1 MRERFKG
8 TVEGIIA
15 YFNAVAREVRELLA
29 GMGART
35 LDEITGRPGLLLPA
49 AFENHHASRRI
60 LLNRFFE
67 PYPERSGR
75 IRTWERNDNPS
86 PSMNDGLVHD
96 LLPYIERGEPVEK
109 EYRIRNVDR
118 SIPVKLNYHIAVRY
132 RDEGLPPDTIRL
144 VFRGTAGQSFGAFNH
159 RGLTLTLIG
168 EANDYVAKGMYGGKI
183 IIRPSGVSDPHKQ
196 VIAGNTVLYGAT
208 GGEFYGAGRAGE
220 RFAVRNSGATAVIEG
235 AGHHLCEYMT
245 RGTVVV
251 LGEAGCNIGAGMT
264 GGVLYLYD
272 EFNTLSNRLNTAY
285 VFSEGLKDDEEIQR
299 LTIAHRKSFHKHRQC
314 QG

>member
-1 MRERFKG
+1 
-8 TVEGIIA
+8 
-15 YFNAVAREVRELLA
+15 
-29 GMGART
+29 
-35 LDEITGRPGLLLPA
+35 
-49 AFENHHASRRI
+49 
-60 LLNRFFE
+60 
-67 PYPERSGR
+67 
-75 IRTWERNDNPS
+75 
-86 PSMNDGLVHD
+86 VHD

-159 RGLTLTLIG
+159 KGLTLTLIG

-183 IIRPSGVSDPHKQ
+183 IIRPAGVGDPHKQ

-245 RGTVVV
+245 KGTVVV
-251 LGEAGCNIGAGMT
+251 LGDAGCNIGAGMT
-264 GGVLYLYD
+264 GGVLYLND
-272 EFNTLSNRLNTAY
+272 EFNILACRLNTAY
-285 VFSEGLKDDEEIQR
+285 VYSAELKDGDEIKR
-299 LTIAHRKSFHKHRQC
+299 LQSLIEHHYRNTGSLRAESIINNFGQSLRSFMKIVPLIKEGTHH
-314 QG
+314 

>member
-1 MRERFKG
+1 
-8 TVEGIIA
+8 
-15 YFNAVAREVRELLA
+15 
-29 GMGART
+29 
-35 LDEITGRPGLLLPA
+35 
-49 AFENHHASRRI
+49 
-60 LLNRFFE
+60 
-67 PYPERSGR
+67 
-75 IRTWERNDNPS
+75 
-86 PSMNDGLVHD
+86 MNDELVHD
-96 LLPYIERGEPVEK
+96 LLPYIEKGEPVEK

-118 SIPVKLNYHIAVRY
+118 SIPVKLYYHIAVRY
-132 RDEGLPPDTIRL
+132 RDEGLPADTIRL
-144 VFRGTAGQSFGAFNH
+144 VFTGTAGQSFGAFNH
-159 RGLTLTLIG
+159 KGLTLTLIG
-168 EANDYVAKGMYGGKI
+168 EANDYVAKSMYGGKI
-183 IIRPSGVSDPHKQ
+183 VIRPSGVSDAHKQ

-251 LGEAGCNIGAGMT
+251 LGDAGCNIGAGMT

-299 LTIAHRKSFHKHRQC
+299 LRSLIENHSINTGSGRADSILNNFERALGSFRKIIPLFR
-314 QG
+314 